1 MEERL
6 KTEIESLKIE
16 ARITS
21 NKFNAIMYGLRI
33 FELEEKLREMEE

>member
-1 MEERL
+1 M
-6 KTEIESLKIE
+6 KDKIKAEIESLKIE